1 MRIGRCPASSENVP
15 WRCCEGQVTETRAGR
30 ERSQGVW
37 WRAPHIPWG
46 RCRTPAWSAPRIG
59 GGEAE
64 TSGFMYRLV
73 LSLGEASVCVRAAG
87 GQPCKAGVT
96 DAWEPDRTVG
106 VQERRRGAEPGATPS
121 LLEPRLLLFSPATTQ
136 SRARH
141 PLFGADVRSLL
152 LVLSN
157 CPSGRKYHVSFACET
172 LGPPRRD
179 GMTRCSVFVLFD
191 SYLES
196 PLIGEAFLRCI
207 KRDGSLREIAIPNA
221 GSPLIKPLLVRC

>member
-1 MRIGRCPASSENVP
+1 MAC
-15 WRCCEGQVTETRAGR
+15 
-30 ERSQGVW
+30 
-37 WRAPHIPWG
+37 APHPVG
-46 RCRTPAWSAPRIG
+46 TVPD
-59 GGEAE
+59 
-64 TSGFMYRLV
+64 TSP
-73 LSLGEASVCVRAAG
+73 ERAA
-87 GQPCKAGVT
+87 
-96 DAWEPDRTVG
+96 
-106 VQERRRGAEPGATPS
+106 RRRGRGGDVGLYVPTRSEPWRSFRLRAGGGGSTLQSGRDRCVGAGPHSRGAGEEAGRGSRGPRSRFAEPC
-121 LLEPRLLLFSPATTQ
+121 LLLFSPATTQ

>member
-1 MRIGRCPASSENVP
+1 MRN
-15 WRCCEGQVTETRAGR
+15 
-30 ERSQGVW
+30 
-37 WRAPHIPWG
+37 
-46 RCRTPAWSAPRIG
+46 
-59 GGEAE
+59 
-64 TSGFMYRLV
+64 
-73 LSLGEASVCVRAAG
+73 
-87 GQPCKAGVT
+87 
-96 DAWEPDRTVG
+96 
-106 VQERRRGAEPGATPS
+106 PGATPS